1 MKKLAKQCVIA
12 FACLVLV
19 ASTVML
25 VTGALA
31 AIIPIVLCL
40 IALGGAVSEY
50 LKDKEKDQ

>member
-1 MKKLAKQCVIA
+1 MKRTAKKCVIA
-12 FACLVLV
+12 FACLILL

-25 VTGALA
+25 VTGAIA

-50 LKDKEKDQ
+50 LKDKDKGQ